1 VTIIV
6 SCPMCDEDIDLDD
19 DVELS
24 EVVVCSHCE
33 NELEIISTDPV
44 TLAEFEEEE
53 K

>member
-1 VTIIV
+1 MKVP
-6 SCPMCDEDIDLDD
+6 CPVCQQDVDVDD

-24 EVVVCSHCE
+24 EVLICE
-33 NELEIISTDPV
+33 SCDSELEVVSIEPL